1 MNFSDMRISTRLKLA
16 FSLIALM
23 LIFMG
28 GTTLWRANTL
38 HESLLDITERRIEI
52 LRDLGHLRD
61 EINHQARASRN
72 VALMSK
78 ADDIRLELEQVQAS
92 RKAVDTIMARLDK
105 DIHSTEGREVLARMV
120 KLRQEYKT
128 HTDSYLALIE
138 QGKKDEAIALLLDD
152 VRPIQLAYF
161 RAIEDETKNQDD
173 STATASRDA
182 QAAADAIEMTV
193 WATGT
198 LSLTISVLLAIWIIR
213 AITRPIQKAVDV
225 ARAVSGGDLTL
236 QFDASG
242 SNETALL
249 LQALR
254 DMQDSLSKVVGTV
267 RRGAESIETASAEI
281 AQSNVDLSARTEHQA
296 SALEQTAASMEQLG
310 STVSQ
315 NADNARQ
322 ANQLAQS
329 ASTVAVQG
337 GTVVAQVVD
346 TMRGISDSS
355 KKIADIISV
364 IDGIAFQT
372 NILALNAAVEAA
384 RAGEQGRGFAV
395 VAGEVRTLAQRSAE
409 AAKEI
414 KNLITESVQRVD
426 QGSTLVGQAG
436 ATMQDVVNSIRRVTD
451 IMSEISAASIEQG
464 SGVAQIGE
472 AVTQLDQATQQN
484 AALVEEMA
492 SAASSLNMQAQDL
505 VQAVAVFRLD
515 TNGSPFVA
523 TTRKDGP
530 SAKTPPRAQAVIK
543 PLSKPTGAKA
553 LGHSSSRPAAL
564 TAKGSSDGEWDSF

>member
-1 MNFSDMRISTRLKLA
+1 MSFSDMKISTRLKLA

-23 LIFMG
+23 LILMG
-28 GTTLWRANTL
+28 SITLLQTSKL
-38 HESLLDITERRIEI
+38 HDSLIDVTERRMEI

-72 VALMSK
+72 VALMTK
-78 ADDIRLELEQVQAS
+78 AGDIRQELEQIQSS
-92 RKAVDTIMARLDK
+92 RKAVDEIMARLDK
-105 DIHSTEGREVLARMV
+105 DIHSEKGRKVLARMV
-120 KLRQEYKT
+120 ELRKDYKT
-128 HTDSYLALIE
+128 HTDRYLALIE
-138 QGKKDEAIALLLDD
+138 QEKKEEAISLLLDD

-161 RAIEDETKNQDD
+161 EAIKEETSNQDET
-173 STATASRDA
+173 TA
-182 QAAADAIEMTV
+182 QASHDAEAAAGAIEMTV
-193 WATGT
+193 WATGS
-198 LSLTISVLLAIWIIR
+198 LSLTMSILLAIWIIR

-225 ARAVSGGDLTL
+225 ARAVAGGDLTL

-242 SNETALL
+242 TNETALL
-249 LQALR
+249 LKALS
-254 DMQDSLSKVVGTV
+254 DMQASLAKVVGTV

-281 AQSNVDLSARTEHQA
+281 SQSNLDLSGRTEHQA

-310 STVSQ
+310 STVNQ

-414 KNLITESVQRVD
+414 KTLITDSVQRVD
-426 QGSTLVGQAG
+426 HGSILVDQAG
-436 ATMQDVVNSIRRVTD
+436 ATMNDVVNSIRRVTD
-451 IMSEISAASIEQG
+451 IMSEISAASVEQG
-464 SGVAQIGE
+464 SGVSQIGE

-492 SAASSLNMQAQDL
+492 SAASSLNTQAQDL

-515 TNGSPFVA
+515 ANGSHFVA
-523 TTRKDGP
+523 TTRKPGP
-530 SAKTPPRAQAVIK
+530 ITQAVAAPKAAIK
-543 PLSKPTGAKA
+543 P
-553 LGHSSSRPAAL
+553 
-564 TAKGSSDGEWDSF
+564 